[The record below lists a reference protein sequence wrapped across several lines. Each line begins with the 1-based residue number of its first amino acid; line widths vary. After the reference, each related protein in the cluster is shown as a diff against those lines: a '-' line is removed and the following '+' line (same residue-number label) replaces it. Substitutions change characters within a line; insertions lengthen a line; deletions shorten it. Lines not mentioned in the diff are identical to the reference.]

1 MNMPFGAPSPPSPS
15 SPASG
20 DAAGARCPSPRST
33 ALHIGIAC
41 SAETVLH
48 EDNWRLLEAFT
59 GAGHE
64 ARIVIWND
72 PSIRAWSAF
81 DCVVVRTCWTL
92 DVSTRDALLSWL
104 RRVNEVCNC
113 PFSSSSTKTRFPFI
127 LTFFVSV
134 CNAFQKHKQTQTGN
148 GAGEP
153 V

>member
-104 RRVNEVCNC
+104 RRVNEVCT
-113 PFSSSSTKTRFPFI
+113 P
-127 LTFFVSV
+127 FFVFVHFCV
-134 CNAFQKHKQTQTGN
+134 CVCATLFKKTQTQTGN